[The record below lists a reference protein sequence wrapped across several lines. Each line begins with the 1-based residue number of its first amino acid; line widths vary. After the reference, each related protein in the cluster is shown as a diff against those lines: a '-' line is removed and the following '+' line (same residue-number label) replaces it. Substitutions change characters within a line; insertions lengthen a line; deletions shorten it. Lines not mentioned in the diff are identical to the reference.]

1 MDTFLKAAACSI
13 IVLLLCIILGKQG
26 KDFSMLLTICGCCMI
41 AILAVSYLQ
50 PVFTLVEKLK
60 YMGNLNSELITTV
73 AKAVGIAIIG
83 EIACLIC
90 ADCGNAA
97 LGKTLQLLST
107 AVILWQSV
115 PLFTG
120 LIELVEKILV
130 FE

>member
-26 KDFSMLLTICGCCMI
+26 KDFSMILTVGGCCMI

-50 PVFTLVEKLK
+50 PVVSLVERLRSI
-60 YMGNLNSELITTV
+60 GNLNPELITIV
-73 AKAVGIAIIG
+73 IKAVGIAIIG
-83 EIACLIC
+83 EITCLIC

-97 LGKTLQLLST
+97 LGKALQLLST
-107 AVILWQSV
+107 VVILWQSI
-115 PLFTG
+115 PLFNG

>member
-1 MDTFLKAAACSI
+1 
-13 IVLLLCIILGKQG
+13 
-26 KDFSMLLTICGCCMI
+26 MI

-50 PVFTLVEKLK
+50 PVVSLVERLGSI
-60 YMGNLNSELITTV
+60 GNLNPELITIV
-73 AKAVGIAIIG
+73 IKAVGIAIIG

-97 LGKTLQLLST
+97 LGKSLQLLST
-107 AVILWQSV
+107 AVILWQSI
-115 PLFTG
+115 PLFNG